1 MRRVMTLLE
10 LAAIFV
16 LAASA
21 AQASSYSLPYYSG
34 DAGFIEYNLFSSPL
48 ENGSNP
54 TQLANWN
61 NPHASKEGAI
71 WINTGSGPVLEA
83 NAINMELWVNDIDA
97 EWGPGGDNTGG
108 TDGWLLEDRA
118 LLSDGGANNDMMS
131 GNPGCFDVQGSEL
144 GVPGTFWDDYY
155 NYGADSTFQMQLYI
169 WTGTESTYTQAVQD
183 GQYTATAIWNQN
195 VAPAYYGSYGQM
207 PQIPPGLSRMP
218 AMIMTAVPEPSTLL
232 LAAAGLVGLLA
243 YAWRKRK

>member
-1 MRRVMTLLE
+1 MRRVMTLLG
-10 LAAIFV
+10 LAAIVV

-61 NPHASKEGAI
+61 NPNATKEGAI
-71 WINTGSGPVLEA
+71 WINTGGGPVLEA
-83 NAINMELWVNDIDA
+83 NAVNMELWVNDFDA
-97 EWGPGGDNTGG
+97 EWGSGGDNTGG
-108 TDGWLLEDRA
+108 TDGWVLENRA
-118 LLSDGGANNDMMS
+118 LLSDGGATGDMMS

-144 GVPGTFWDDYY
+144 GVPGTYWEDVWEGDDD
-155 NYGADSTFQMQLYI
+155 ALFQMQLYI
-169 WTGTESTYTQAVQD
+169 WTGTESTYSQAVLD
-183 GQYTATAIWNQN
+183 GQYTATATWNQT
-195 VAPAYYGSYGQM
+195 VAPAHYGAQM
-207 PQIPPGLSRMP
+207 PPIPPGLSRMP
-218 AMIMTAVPEPSTLL
+218 AMVMTAVATPEPSTLL
-232 LAAAGLVGLLA
+232 LTATGLMGLLA